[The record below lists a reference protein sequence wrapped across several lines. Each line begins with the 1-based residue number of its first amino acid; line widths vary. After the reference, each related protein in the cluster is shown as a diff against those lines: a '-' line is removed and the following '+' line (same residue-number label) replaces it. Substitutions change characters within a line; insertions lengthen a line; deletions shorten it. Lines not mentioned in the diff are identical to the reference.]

1 MYEGVR
7 VGLGYEITILSCLVH
22 ELGALIEGNCHQH
35 YLSISR
41 ISVYLGP
48 IGTTILPKMAILKPS
63 RLGHPARRQPDLRA
77 TSPTQP
83 AIQFNDRLNDFTSAI
98 LHSILRQ

>member
-63 RLGHPARRQPDLRA
+63 RLGTRPDINPIYVRRLR
-77 TSPTQP
+77 PNP
-83 AIQFNDRLNDFTSAI
+83 QFDDRLNNFTSAI
-98 LHSILRQ
+98 LHSILCQ

>member
-1 MYEGVR
+1 MVH
-7 VGLGYEITILSCLVH
+7 GLKVIVI
-22 ELGALIEGNCHQH
+22 A
-35 YLSISR
+35 
-41 ISVYLGP
+41 
-48 IGTTILPKMAILKPS
+48 ILPVSTWNTLYIQVQWVLCTLPLLPRMAILKPS